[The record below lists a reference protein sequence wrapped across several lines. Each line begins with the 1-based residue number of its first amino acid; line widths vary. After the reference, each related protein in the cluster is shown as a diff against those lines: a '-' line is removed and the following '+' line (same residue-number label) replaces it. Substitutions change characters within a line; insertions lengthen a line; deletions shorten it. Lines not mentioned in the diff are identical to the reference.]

1 MSTARFAARL
11 AQLEAQ
17 IQQEIDQLWDR
28 LPDSE
33 LEAMANG
40 HPAAIERF
48 RQAIY
53 DVGSRLRSRHEQGCP
68 S

>member
-11 AQLEAQ
+11 ARRAAQ
-17 IQQEIDQLWDR
+17 IPQEIDHLGER
-28 LPDSE
+28 RPDSE

-40 HPAAIERF
+40 HPAALERF

>member
-17 IQQEIDQLWDR
+17 IQQVIDQLWDR

-48 RQAIY
+48 RQAI
-53 DVGSRLRSRHEQGCP
+53 DAVGSGLRSRHDQGRP